1 VPGPTRA
8 PTTRRLTVTT
18 AGDRHDLEA
27 LQLEIRRLARAHG
40 VEVTEVR
47 IERVEPRRRRRSR

>member
-1 VPGPTRA
+1 MPRPPRA
-8 PTTRRLTVTT
+8 PATRRLTVTT

-27 LQLEIRRLARAHG
+27 LQLEIRRLARVHG